1 MIARKEPF
9 SFANCC
15 QSGSSLWVWMYAFL
29 KVGLLSLLQL
39 CNKARSYFIPAR
51 QRETIRLLQ
60 NRSGPGNATA
70 QLVRGGG
77 HSFGASWTTR
87 NTKNIREF
95 LEPFDILP

>member
-9 SFANCC
+9 SCANCC

-29 KVGLLSLLQL
+29 KVGPISFLQL
-39 CNKARSYFIPAR
+39 CNGAPVVLITAR

-60 NRSGPGNATA
+60 NRPSPGNAEA
-70 QLVRGGG
+70 QMVRGGG

-87 NTKNIREF
+87 QLKNIGEF
-95 LEPFDILP
+95 LGPFDILL